1 MDNGFAQYKE
11 LFLARF
17 ADNQKEHAELSKDI
31 KAVKTCVGELKVS
44 MAKLEEKNAISWRIH
59 AWIIPAIIAG
69 AVTLALR
76 FL

>member
-1 MDNGFAQYKE
+1 V
-11 LFLARF
+11 
-17 ADNQKEHAELSKDI
+17 
-31 KAVKTCVGELKVS
+31 VKSCVGELKVS